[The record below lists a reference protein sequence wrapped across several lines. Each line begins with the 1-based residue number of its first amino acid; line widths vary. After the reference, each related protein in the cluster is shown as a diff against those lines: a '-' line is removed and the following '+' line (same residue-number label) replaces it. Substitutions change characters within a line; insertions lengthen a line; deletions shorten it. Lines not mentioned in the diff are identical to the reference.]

1 MKSEFEY
8 RDLANTKFSHF
19 IPSEPHEIAWD
30 SQHYL
35 FSGAKDGWIQDS
47 WTEKV
52 FGFSLH
58 HKPSLCK
65 SSFCEVICIPFPLAE
80 SNPREIPSEVSTSQ
94 GYLST
99 TFPAASLRKLAFKSL
114 IFHFRKTGSIKNS
127 FESEWSLP
135 FSVLSKYEHFL
146 YTS

>member
-1 MKSEFEY
+1 MRLLGTVS
-8 RDLANTKFSHF
+8 T
-19 IPSEPHEIAWD
+19 I
-30 SQHYL
+30 
-35 FSGAKDGWIQDS
+35 
-47 WTEKV
+47 
-52 FGFSLH
+52 FSLELRMAGSRTH
-58 HKPSLCK
+58 GQKKCLAFLCITNKPSLCK

-80 SNPREIPSEVSTSQ
+80 SNPREIASEVSTSQ
-94 GYLST
+94 GYYLST

-114 IFHFRKTGSIKNS
+114 IFHFRKTRSIKNS